1 MDRKPRTRRE
11 VLRAAGVLTGGA
23 ALAQLGVPAIG
34 TARSAM
40 TLASLERRLGGT
52 LIEPGDAT
60 YGAAAALWNTRLSL
74 NPRAIAFC
82 QSVRDVQEVVR
93 FARERGWPISARSG
107 RHSFEGYSNA
117 SGIVCDVSQMAGVRF
132 DRTHGTVKVGPG
144 NNVLSIFNNVVLGA
158 GRGMLNGSCP
168 TVGIAGLALGGGLS
182 RGLRQHGA
190 LVDDMVGASVVL
202 PDGRYVQASAKHR
215 PELFWALRGGGGGN
229 FGIVTSFTFRTHS
242 TPDPVEF
249 GMSFD
254 WSKAAEMYAAWQT
267 LAPAAPSTLASCSLR
282 MTRTPPTSGSG
293 PYLLKASVGGLWN
306 GSQADLADLLA
317 PLTAIGPSSSSM
329 NTTTYAE
336 AWHPDGCTI
345 GVGGSLTCKP
355 TVLYPN
361 YQRSDFFTEPMP
373 APGIDELITQVEN
386 WPGGPGSDEG
396 GVQIEALGPGS
407 KSNAVASDAT
417 AFVHRKT
424 LYHTVYLNFW
434 GEPASEAANVA
445 WVDDIYAAM
454 RPYASGQAYQNY
466 IDAGLDSW
474 RTAYYGSNWKRLQR
488 VKRAYD
494 PANLLSFAQ
503 GVTPAR

>member
-1 MDRKPRTRRE
+1 
-11 VLRAAGVLTGGA
+11 
-23 ALAQLGVPAIG
+23 
-34 TARSAM
+34 
-40 TLASLERRLGGT
+40 
-52 LIEPGDAT
+52 
-60 YGAAAALWNTRLSL
+60 
-74 NPRAIAFC
+74 
-82 QSVRDVQEVVR
+82 
-93 FARERGWPISARSG
+93 
-107 RHSFEGYSNA
+107 
-117 SGIVCDVSQMAGVRF
+117 
-132 DRTHGTVKVGPG
+132 
-144 NNVLSIFNNVVLGA
+144 
-158 GRGMLNGSCP
+158 
-168 TVGIAGLALGGGLS
+168 
-182 RGLRQHGA
+182 
-190 LVDDMVGASVVL
+190 
-202 PDGRYVQASAKHR
+202 
-215 PELFWALRGGGGGN
+215 
-229 FGIVTSFTFRTHS
+229 
-242 TPDPVEF
+242 
-249 GMSFD
+249 
-254 WSKAAEMYAAWQT
+254 
-267 LAPAAPSTLASCSLR
+267 
-282 MTRTPPTSGSG
+282 
-293 PYLLKASVGGLWN
+293 
-306 GSQADLADLLA
+306 
-317 PLTAIGPSSSSM
+317 M